1 MLLSRLV
8 MICPT
13 LADHGGHEFDY
24 TSAVASA
31 SAADGV
37 ETITV
42 TGKNA
47 EDFSLP
53 GRVEKTLP
61 PYGYPPSPLARALTA
76 LRRFAAYLTLFR
88 RHGAEDALFFVHS
101 APQNELPVMLF
112 AWLCALRPGRLTL
125 FLRHDIAETWA
136 KSILIRL
143 LAFAHNAGARY
154 VSDSDSLIEN
164 LAPRLGCPIALLPI
178 PALLPKDI
186 ERDAGITV
194 CGYFGARRRQKGF
207 ALLPALATAA
217 KKQDAQTRFVFQA
230 YRHREDK
237 VDVGLEAALS
247 DLRKNDG
254 IRLIEHV
261 LDTENFGRE
270 LAACDII
277 LIPYDSGFYGEA
289 TSGIFVMGV
298 VARAVVVVTD
308 GNWMA
313 RQAGRHALGRVVL
326 MPNNPTPAQM
336 EEALRAAFEKR
347 RQPDAPGPAE
357 KAWCESQT
365 AKGIWKILSI

>member
-1 MLLSRLV
+1 
-8 MICPT
+8 
-13 LADHGGHEFDY
+13 
-24 TSAVASA
+24 VAG
-31 SAADGV
+31 AARAEGV

-53 GRVEKTLP
+53 GRVEKFLP
-61 PYGYPPSPLARALTA
+61 PYGYPPSPFARACVA
-76 LRRFAAYLTLFR
+76 LRRFGAYLALFR
-88 RHGAEDALFFVHS
+88 RHGAKHALFFVHS

-143 LAFAHNAGARY
+143 LSFAHGAGARY

-164 LAPRLGCPIALLPI
+164 LSPRLGCPIALLPI
-178 PALLPKDI
+178 PALLPEHIK
-186 ERDAGITV
+186 RDAGVTV

-207 ALLPALATAA
+207 ALLPDLATAA

-237 VDVGLEAALS
+237 VDAELEAALAS
-247 DLRKNDG
+247 LRKQEN

-261 LDTENFGRE
+261 LNTENFGQE

-277 LIPYDSGFYGEA
+277 LIPYDSSFYGEA

-298 VARAVVVVTD
+298 VARSVVVVTE

-313 RQAGRHALGRVVL
+313 RQAQRHALGRVVL
-326 MPNNPTPAQM
+326 MPNNPTAAQM
-336 EEALRAAFEKR
+336 ETAMRAAFEKR
-347 RQPDAPGPAE
+347 QQHDMPGPAE

-365 AKGIWKILSI
+365 AEGLWRSLKLASG